1 MSAIPERLLHGDH
14 PASPSRRGG
23 RGDGC
28 GLPSPIGRGAGGE
41 GTPEFYVVSHGKSG
55 ALGNFAVAQDLVL
68 ARGQRVVIQSKRGLE
83 TGAVLCPAGVRQ
95 SRLLGAQSSGT
106 IVRLIAPEDEIELAR
121 LQALGRIIFDSA
133 QGLARERALPMEIL
147 DVDMLLDGQ
156 ALLQFVGSESDA
168 LSDFAADLEQS
179 FALPIKLENLA
190 LPAHHEEHGG
200 CGKPDCGRTEGGGGC
215 STCSS
220 GGGCS
225 SCGSGNVDLR
235 PYFAHLRTK
244 MEEQRRVPLV

>member
-1 MSAIPERLLHGDH
+1 MSAIPERLLST
-14 PASPSRRGG
+14 PAGESASLRDLRSPSG
-23 RGDGC
+23 RGD
-28 GLPSPIGRGAGGE
+28 GGE

-55 ALGNFAVAQDLVL
+55 ALGNFAVAEKLAP

-83 TGAVLCPAGVRQ
+83 LGAVLCPASVRQ

-106 IVRLIAPEDEIELAR
+106 ILRLVESEDEAALTR
-121 LQALGRIIFDSA
+121 LQALGHQIFDA
-133 QGLARERALPMEIL
+133 GRRLAREQSLPLEIL

-156 ALLQFVGSESDA
+156 ALLQYVGGESDQIDA
-168 LSDFAADLEQS
+168 FADALEQS
-179 FALPIKLENLA
+179 FALKIRLENLA
-190 LPAHHEEHGG
+190 LPAPHEEHGG

-215 STCSS
+215 STCGS

-225 SCGSGNVDLR
+225 SCGSGHVDLR